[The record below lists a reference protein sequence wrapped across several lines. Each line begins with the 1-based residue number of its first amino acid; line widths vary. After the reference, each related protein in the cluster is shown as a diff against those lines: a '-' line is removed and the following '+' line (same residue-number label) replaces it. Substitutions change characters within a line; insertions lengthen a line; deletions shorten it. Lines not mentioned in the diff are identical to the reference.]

1 MAFAEKLKII
11 RKQAGMSQ
19 EQLAEK
25 LGVSRQAVTKWEA
38 DAGIPDIGNIMGIS
52 NLFGISIDELL
63 SNEKG
68 AKKQKDYLYES
79 ITEYDVAERKHFD
92 MKFGG
97 AKKFIISGYD
107 GEKITV
113 RLVSNTFSNLQ
124 NDFKVKIDDIRNR
137 IDVDVERK
145 NGMTEAKAKEEVI
158 IFVQIPLHYIRKI
171 ECAVNAGAVEI
182 NSLECEN
189 MEFDIK
195 TPSMVMEDVIG
206 TVEINCN
213 LDMDIQCKTLN
224 GAVEL
229 NQISATSRICV
240 PEGVVFTAVKKGVA
254 TSISYEKNGEVSEDF
269 STAESDNVIELN
281 GIKSELVIY
290 TISNKGDK

>member
-25 LGVSRQAVTKWEA
+25 LVVSRQAVTKWET
-38 DAGIPDIGNIMGIS
+38 DAGIPDIENIMGIS

-97 AKKFIISGYD
+97 AKKFVLVGYD
-107 GEKITV
+107 GEKIRI
-113 RLVSNTFSNLQ
+113 RLASDTLSTLQ
-124 NDFKVKIDDIRNR
+124 NDFKMKLDDIRNR

-145 NGMTEAKAKEEVI
+145 NGMTEAKAKEEVY
-158 IFVQIPLHYIRKI
+158 IFVQIPSHYIGKV

-182 NSLECEN
+182 NSIECEN
-189 MEFDIK
+189 IELDIK
-195 TPSMVMEDVIG
+195 TPCMVMENVIG

-240 PEGVVFTAVKKGVA
+240 PEGAAFTAVKKGVA
-254 TSISYEKNGEVSEDF
+254 TSISYEKNEEISEAF

-290 TISNKGDK
+290 TISNK